1 MSIHEIKKKKNFKS
15 TRRSTALSKNQK
27 RKRKRKIVEKRN
39 KHKKKGKKMIISEK
53 TKIANDEHIKKIIII
68 NKRMIRSEKMK
79 NQRQKRQINIYKK
92 FELA

>member
-1 MSIHEIKKKKNFKS
+1 MSIHEIKKKKNLKS
-15 TRRSTALSKNQK
+15 TRHSTALSKNQ
-27 RKRKRKIVEKRN
+27 KRKIVEKRN

>member
-1 MSIHEIKKKKNFKS
+1 MMSTLKK
-15 TRRSTALSKNQK
+15 
-27 RKRKRKIVEKRN
+27 
-39 KHKKKGKKMIISEK
+39 
-53 TKIANDEHIKKIIII
+53 III